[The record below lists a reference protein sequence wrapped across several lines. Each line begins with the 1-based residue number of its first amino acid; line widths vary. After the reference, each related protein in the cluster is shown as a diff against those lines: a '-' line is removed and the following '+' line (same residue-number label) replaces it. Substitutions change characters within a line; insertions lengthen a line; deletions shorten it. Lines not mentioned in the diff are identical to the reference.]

1 MALSYQTGYRNFY
14 KGPLSKKDIDTDVF
28 KPFKDYQKT
37 LEEAK
42 IKAEAD
48 REKRLAMHKEMR
60 GQIEDVS
67 TTNMYDGH
75 YKLLRDAASV
85 LASQSTIDKYASTPE
100 GQSQYEGMVQQLND
114 AIDYYE
120 NYYKSTYGSSKD
132 DPTLSTWNA
141 AYMRSLTPEVNTFQG
156 AGYEATRG
164 WDQINGAYEGL
175 QGQQHRQGSVRVENG
190 QLMFDGLD
198 GKSMGIMETPLD
210 MKIFDP
216 GLQVMDMSGYT
227 YFMQKDDGRF
237 QTEQAVRDYIANSIN
252 ENDVNLTHSLRHY
265 INTNDIQRGYEDL
278 LSDEA
283 WMGQKMDEIV
293 KLWQDEA
300 VDAWRGRR
308 AKDKP
313 TATDVTRYEAE
324 KEKRRR
330 VEAALGS
337 VNLAGYN
344 PETPDE
350 FASGARPGE
359 LWFELT
365 DQEPGTVDLVPMA
378 MTFPLPLGEEI
389 EVPKEDG
396 TLVSLKVGKF
406 VIDNIADRIVLE
418 GTTTKTTTE
427 LGAVSNAITIP
438 VDISDAQTI
447 SDLDRQLRQQY
458 GYSLK
463 ELLSGITGVDG
474 IQYEGRRGGV
484 REVTPDSTT
493 ASAPTSSGAA
503 DNL

>member
-14 KGPLSKKDIDTDVF
+14 KGPLSKQDIDTDVF

-42 IKAEAD
+42 KKAETD

-141 AYMRSLTPEVNTFQG
+141 AYMRSLTPEVNAFQG

-164 WDQINGAYEGL
+164 WDQINGAYESL
-175 QGQQHRQGSVRVENG
+175 QGQQHRQGSVRIENG
-190 QLMFDGLD
+190 QLMFDGVD

-227 YFMQKDDGRF
+227 YFIQKDDGKF

-252 ENDVNLTHSLRHY
+252 ENDINLTHSLRHY

-300 VDAWRGRR
+300 VDAWRGRK

-313 TATDVTRYEAE
+313 TSTDVTRYEAE
-324 KEKRRR
+324 KEKRRQI
-330 VEAALGS
+330 ESALRS
-337 VNLAGYN
+337 VNISGYN
-344 PETPDE
+344 VAEGVSET
-350 FASGARPGE
+350 PGE

-365 DQEPGTVDLVPMA
+365 GQKTEDVDEVPKT
-378 MTFPLPLGEEI
+378 MTFPLPLAEEI
-389 EVPKEDG
+389 EVPKQDG

-406 VIDNIADRIVLE
+406 VIDNTTNRILLQ

-438 VDISDAQTI
+438 IDTSDAEAI

-458 GYSLK
+458 KYSLK
-463 ELLSGITGVDG
+463 QLLSGITGVDG
-474 IQYEGRRGGV
+474 IEYEGRI
-484 REVTPDSTT
+484 
-493 ASAPTSSGAA
+493 SGDPVVGEA
-503 DNL
+503 DNF